1 MSESYYG
8 LSETEHELMK
18 YFWASDQ
25 PLSFCK
31 NIRTLQGTKL
41 WMGTDNT
48 AHLFDPPYKKRS
60 SALRP

>member
-25 PLSFCK
+25 PLSFAKIYEHCRDK
-31 NIRTLQGTKL
+31 IMDGHRQHCT
-41 WMGTDNT
+41 
-48 AHLFDPPYKKRS
+48 PI
-60 SALRP
+60 

>member
-25 PLSFCK
+25 PLSFAKIYEHCTVMVINDLIIQK
-31 NIRTLQGTKL
+31 LQ
-41 WMGTDNT
+41 
-48 AHLFDPPYKKRS
+48 RQS
-60 SALRP
+60 